1 MVLVG
6 GSAAAATF
14 GLMLTD
20 PQFPAKRIHV
30 AEYIA
35 VAWLVYRGLGG
46 RLGAPRR
53 AAAAVLIASLL
64 GVHDELIQGLH
75 PRRTFGVLDIITN
88 GFGATAGALAALAM
102 TTTVNAPDA
111 PRAWRHVAILVLALC
126 ATMSAYPLV
135 AILFELSFQ

>member
-1 MVLVG
+1 MLLLG
-6 GSAAAATF
+6 GSAAVATF

-53 AAAAVLIASLL
+53 AAAAALIASLL

-75 PRRTFGVLDIITN
+75 PRRTFGVSI
-88 GFGATAGALAALAM
+88 
-102 TTTVNAPDA
+102 
-111 PRAWRHVAILVLALC
+111 
-126 ATMSAYPLV
+126 
-135 AILFELSFQ
+135 